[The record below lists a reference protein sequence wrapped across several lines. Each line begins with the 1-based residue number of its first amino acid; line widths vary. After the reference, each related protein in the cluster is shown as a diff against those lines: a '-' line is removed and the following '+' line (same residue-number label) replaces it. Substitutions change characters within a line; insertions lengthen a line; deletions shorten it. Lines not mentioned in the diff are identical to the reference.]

1 MRQRPWWWFPP
12 PSSSY
17 SPAPL
22 PRSYPP
28 YTHKPNL
35 LQLVSSLLCPA
46 ASARGKPR
54 KVSTTVVR
62 DRWPAAA
69 SLQCCW
75 MHYWKGRK
83 WCFNWQTA
91 FFFLSLSHGLRPH
104 LAELKRRAAA
114 GDTVRVDGSVPAVR
128 GRKMMGGG
136 CRVNVRCW
144 GNNKWVIVTG
154 LGTQQ
159 RALRSIRL
167 TRAYY
172 WKALPLIVDEEWYRL

>member
-22 PRSYPP
+22 PRSPSTHTNQTCYSWCLLYCARQPVPEGSHGRFRPRSLETDDQRLPP
-28 YTHKPNL
+28 FNAVECIIEKVGNGALT
-35 LQLVSSLLCPA
+35 
-46 ASARGKPR
+46 GKQP
-54 KVSTTVVR
+54 
-62 DRWPAAA
+62 
-69 SLQCCW
+69 
-75 MHYWKGRK
+75 
-83 WCFNWQTA
+83 
-91 FFFLSLSHGLRPH
+91 FFFHGLRPH